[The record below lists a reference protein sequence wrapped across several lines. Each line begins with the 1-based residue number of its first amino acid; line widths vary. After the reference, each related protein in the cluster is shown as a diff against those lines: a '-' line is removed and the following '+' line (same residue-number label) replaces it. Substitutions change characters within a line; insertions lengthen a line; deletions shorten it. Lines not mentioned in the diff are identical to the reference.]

1 MMTEGNRDK
10 VWRPPKLFTVYQNAC
25 KQKTGADR
33 ETCQTNF
40 EKVFTCVTAATAIT
54 AVPNPCTP
62 GGDPAGCTTGC
73 TTPACTT
80 APFAANAA
88 LNHDKCAFKCDKVAH
103 LSTATYE
110 ACVTDA
116 KDAAKLIIAT
126 HEVPGKKDDDPYFC
140 CNKQLEESL
149 FNPWQ
154 TWDTCQF
161 TEPTTC
167 RPSPILAADGTTVT
181 TAAAL
186 TDCKN
191 HYSTALVSPAGPV
204 GSRGIS
210 FET

>member
-25 KQKTGADR
+25 KQKTVLADR
-33 ETCQTNF
+33 EACQTNF
-40 EKVFTCVTAATAIT
+40 EKVFTCATPASAII

-62 GGDPAGCTTGC
+62 GG
-73 TTPACTT
+73 TPACTT

-103 LSTATYE
+103 QSTATYE

-116 KDAAKLIIAT
+116 KAAAKLIIAT

-161 TEPTTC
+161 TEPATC
-167 RPSPILAADGTTVT
+167 IPSPILAADGTVATP
-181 TAAAL
+181 AAI

-191 HYSTALVSPAGPV
+191 HYSTALVAPAGPV